1 MPNKNQVDELKVIL
15 FERKENI
22 LSNISN
28 SRANIDQLKEQEI
41 NDELDYAELVS
52 DSFTEGMIANHQL
65 DELKIILLE
74 RKENILSNINNS
86 RANID
91 QLKEQEINDELDYAE
106 LVSDSFTEG
115 MIANHQ
121 IDELKQIEESLKK
134 IDAGTYGIC
143 DMCGVVIPLGRL
155 KAKPFAKFC
164 TECRTVYEN
173 EFVKRAKN

>member
-1 MPNKNQVDELKVIL
+1 MPNKQQIDELKV
-15 FERKENI
+15 
-22 LSNISN
+22 
-28 SRANIDQLKEQEI
+28 
-41 NDELDYAELVS
+41 
-52 DSFTEGMIANHQL
+52 
-65 DELKIILLE
+65 ILLE

-106 LVSDSFTEG
+106 LISDSFTEG

-121 IDELKQIEESLKK
+121 IDELRQIEESLRK
-134 IDAGTYGIC
+134 IEIGTYGIC

-164 TECRTVYEN
+164 TECRTVYEH
-173 EFVKRAKN
+173 EFIKRAKN

>member
-1 MPNKNQVDELKVIL
+1 MPNRQQIDELRV
-15 FERKENI
+15 
-22 LSNISN
+22 
-28 SRANIDQLKEQEI
+28 
-41 NDELDYAELVS
+41 
-52 DSFTEGMIANHQL
+52 
-65 DELKIILLE
+65 ILLE

-121 IDELKQIEESLKK
+121 LDELRQIEESLKK

-155 KAKPFAKFC
+155 KAKPFARFC

-173 EFVKRAKN
+173 ELVKRAKH

>member
-1 MPNKNQVDELKVIL
+1 MPNKHQIDELKVIL
-15 FERKENI
+15 
-22 LSNISN
+22 
-28 SRANIDQLKEQEI
+28 
-41 NDELDYAELVS
+41 
-52 DSFTEGMIANHQL
+52 
-65 DELKIILLE
+65 LE
-74 RKENILSNINNS
+74 RKESILSNINNS

-121 IDELKQIEESLKK
+121 LEEFKQIEEALVK
-134 IDAGTYGIC
+134 ISQGTYGIC
-143 DMCGVVIPLGRL
+143 DMCGIVIPLGRL

-164 TECRTVYEN
+164 TECRTVYEH